1 MERNAALLKKK
12 YNSLLVSTLAMTASL
27 YLSGILDGIM
37 VGRILSPLAFSA
49 INLTLSVSFLE
60 NIFVALFTYGGNTLA
75 VMYKGKRENEKA
87 NAITQ
92 KQYATSL
99 GRSMVLLQNLNGSL
113 WNPKEGEDFNEGFAL
128 KNPCI
133 SAIGL

>member
-60 NIFVALFTYGGNTLA
+60 NIF
-75 VMYKGKRENEKA
+75 MREFL
-87 NAITQ
+87 
-92 KQYATSL
+92 Y
-99 GRSMVLLQNLNGSL
+99 
-113 WNPKEGEDFNEGFAL
+113 
-128 KNPCI
+128 
-133 SAIGL
+133 